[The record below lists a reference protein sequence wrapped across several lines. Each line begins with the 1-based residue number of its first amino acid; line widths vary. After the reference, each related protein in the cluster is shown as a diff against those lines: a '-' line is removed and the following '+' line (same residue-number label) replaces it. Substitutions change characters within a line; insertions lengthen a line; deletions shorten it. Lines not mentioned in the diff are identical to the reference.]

1 MSDSERRL
9 WRAVLEQAYEDAEML
24 ALDGSV
30 GTEPF
35 ECSQARRYLRA
46 DSPFEIDDLRLVCD
60 FAAVP
65 ADRVFLW
72 ARRRYPLEQSIEA
85 NLECGS
91 PAAAFATAPL
101 RESKEP
107 EPGSPT
113 PQTAASG
120 AARGASPNFGTAHLF
135 TDN

>member
-1 MSDSERRL
+1 MADSERKL

-24 ALDGSV
+24 VVDDSV

-46 DSPFEIDDLRLVCD
+46 DSPFEGDDLRLVCD

-72 ARRRYPLEQSIEA
+72 ARRRYPLEQALET

-91 PAAAFATAPL
+91 PAAAFATVPPG
-101 RESKEP
+101 ESKKR
-107 EPGSPT
+107 EPGSRT
-113 PQTAASG
+113 PQTAASLP
-120 AARGASPNFGTAHLF
+120 AEAQAQNFGTALSLHR
-135 TDN
+135 